1 MKTIILLVVLNIV
14 SAFPAMAETLDSD
27 GERFKAKLIKIYNT
41 PGIEGI
47 KTLLH
52 PKSREC
58 LRAEPKYEKYLM
70 RAETMQPIPF
80 DAKVSVQTLAADARL
95 PYRGFE
101 FPLRPSHVV
110 SFEFGRKQSPD
121 RSVIAAIAEKYI
133 LRDSGRWYLIMPCA
147 TPEGLKRLT
156 DMGLLD

>member
-27 GERFKAKLIKIYNT
+27 GERFKAKLIKTYNT

-70 RAETMQPIPF
+70 RAEIIQPIPA
-80 DAKVSVQTLAADARL
+80 DAKVSVQTLAPDARL

-121 RSVIAAIAEKYI
+121 RSATAKIADKYI
-133 LRDSGRWYLIMPCA
+133 LKDSGRWYLIMPCA
-147 TPEGLKRLT
+147 TPEGLKRLN